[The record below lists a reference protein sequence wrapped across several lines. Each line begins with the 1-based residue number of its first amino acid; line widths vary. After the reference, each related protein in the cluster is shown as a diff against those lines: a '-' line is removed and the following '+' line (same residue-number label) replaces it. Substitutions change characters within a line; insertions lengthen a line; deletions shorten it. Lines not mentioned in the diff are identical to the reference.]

1 MSIEYKGL
9 KVQSVTLPWIPVGH
23 PRYVWTSSSDVEA
36 TWKKY
41 GWKPLND
48 KPTETTTTT
57 PQRAI
62 VRALRQM

>member
-9 KVQSVTLPWIPVGH
+9 RVQSVTLPWIPVGH

-48 KPTETTTTT
+48 KPTDTA
-57 PQRAI
+57 PVQARAT

>member
-9 KVQSVTLPWIPVGH
+9 RVQSVTQPWISTEH
-23 PRYVWTSSSDVEA
+23 PRYKWTSSSDVES

-48 KPTETTTTT
+48 KPAEPT
-57 PQRAI
+57 PAVPPRATI
-62 VRALRQM
+62 RALR